1 LRSPR
6 MRKALNVA
14 GVALSLGV
22 ITVLVYVS
30 GGTKSIA
37 IHFYYLP
44 IIWAGYVGGDMGA
57 LLAGLLAAILCGPP
71 MPADTQQTD
80 VLLRQQSVVEAVVR
94 TLFFFVVA
102 MASSRLGSVLRGRA
116 TEFQTL
122 YEVAKTVSSSL
133 RLDTVLN
140 LIVDSAMQVMNV
152 KACVIRLL
160 DPESDLLELRA
171 ARGLSAAYL
180 NKGPVSVAENAL
192 DRRVLQGET
201 IAIQNAPQHPD
212 VRYSEDAAREGI
224 TSVLTV
230 PLLSKGQALGVIR
243 IYSRSERRF
252 RAGEIALLEAF
263 ANQAAV
269 AIENA
274 SLYEDIRR
282 NYYETVRALTIAIEA
297 RDQATYGHSERVTE
311 IAQRLAAR
319 LGMGEEEKEL
329 LRFATILHD
338 IGKIGV
344 ERAALE
350 AGEVETME
358 QRMFYQLHPLIGR
371 SILAP
376 VEFLQSVTAV
386 VLHHHEHWDGS
397 GFPEG
402 LKGED
407 IPYDARLVAV
417 VDAYDRLVHG
427 PEGTDGIEPA
437 VAFKAIE
444 RWAGTRLDPKL
455 VEVFMKMRPEEIA
468 RGALVDRGPS
478 RRR

>member
-1 LRSPR
+1 LRSPWV
-6 MRKALNVA
+6 RKALNIA
-14 GVALSLGV
+14 GVGVSLGL

-30 GGTKSIA
+30 GGAKSIA

-57 LLAGLLAAILCGPP
+57 LLAGLLAALLCGPP
-71 MPADTQQTD
+71 MPADTQQTE
-80 VLLRQQSVVEAVVR
+80 VALRQQNVVEAVVR
-94 TLFFFVVA
+94 TLFFFVVG
-102 MASSRLGSVLRGRA
+102 MASSRIGSVLRRRA
-116 TEFQTL
+116 HEFKTL
-122 YEVAKTVSSSL
+122 YEVARTVSSSL

-140 LIVDSAMQVMNV
+140 LIVDSAVQVMNV

-160 DPESDLLELRA
+160 DPETDLLVPRA
-171 ARGLSAAYL
+171 ARGLSEAYL
-180 NKGPVSVAENAL
+180 NKGPVRVAENAL
-192 DRRVLQGET
+192 DQRALQGET
-201 IAIQNAPQHPD
+201 IAVPNAPRHPD
-212 VRYSEDAAREGI
+212 VTYGEDAAKEGI

-252 RAGEIALLEAF
+252 GTGEVALLEAF

-311 IAQRLAAR
+311 IAQRLATR
-319 LGMGEEEKEL
+319 LGMGEDDKEY

-376 VEFLQSVTAV
+376 VEFLQPVSAV

-402 LKGED
+402 LKGEA

-427 PEGTDGIEPA
+427 PEETEGVEPA
-437 VAFKAIE
+437 EAFETIE
-444 RWAGTRLDPKL
+444 RGAGTKLDPKI
-455 VEVFMKMRPEEIA
+455 VETFMKMRPEEIA
-468 RGALVDRGPS
+468 RSAFPDGVPTRH
-478 RRR
+478 R